1 MSTQAPYP
9 EPMPFLPLFPL
20 NLVAFPGEALNLH
33 IFEPRYI
40 QLISECLASNQ
51 PFGIP
56 VYLPNHVMHYG
67 TSIQIVQ
74 LVKQYDD
81 GRMDI
86 QTQGLDVFRITTFQ
100 NPVQD
105 KLYAGG
111 EVEFLQAMPNHVILP
126 GLVER
131 LRELYHHLQLSFE
144 FDQLPL
150 NFSFQ
155 IGHKIGLSIAEEYQ
169 LIQIPSEVARQEF
182 ILRHLNR
189 IMPIMDE
196 LERTKER
203 IRLNGHFKNFDPLN
217 F

>member
-1 MSTQAPYP
+1 
-9 EPMPFLPLFPL
+9 MPFLPLFPL
-20 NLVAFPGEALNLH
+20 NLVAFPGENLNLH
-33 IFEPRYI
+33 IFEPRYV
-40 QLISECLASNQ
+40 QLITECIQNHQ

-56 VYLPNHVMHYG
+56 VYLPNQVMQYG
-67 TSIQIVQ
+67 TSIEIIQIVQ
-74 LVKQYDD
+74 AYED

-86 QTQGLDVFRITTFQ
+86 KTRGMQVFKLLTFQ
-100 NPVQD
+100 SPVSE

-111 EVEFLQAMPNHVILP
+111 EVEYVPETPGQLIIP
-126 GLVER
+126 GLLER

-144 FDQLPL
+144 FEEIPFH
-150 NFSFQ
+150 FSFQ

-169 LIQIPSEVARQEF
+169 LIQLRSETDRQEF
-182 ILRHLNR
+182 ILRYLNR
-189 IMPIMDE
+189 IMPVINE

>member
-1 MSTQAPYP
+1 
-9 EPMPFLPLFPL
+9 MPFLPLFPL

-40 QLISECLASNQ
+40 QLISECITEDK

-56 VYLPNHVMHYG
+56 VYLPNHVMDYG
-67 TSIQIVQ
+67 TSVKIIQQ
-74 LVKQYDD
+74 SRLYDD

-86 QTQGLDVFRITTFQ
+86 KTQGLTVFRITSFE

-111 EVEFLQAMPNHVILP
+111 EVEFLKETTNPIIIS
-126 GLVER
+126 GLLER
-131 LRELYHHLQLSFE
+131 LKELYQYLQLSFE
-144 FDQLPL
+144 FDHTPS

-155 IGHKIGLSIAEEYQ
+155 IGHKIGLSVAEEYQ
-169 LIQIPSEVARQEF
+169 LIQIPSETARQEF

-189 IMPIMDE
+189 VMPIMDE

-203 IRLNGHFKNFDPLN
+203 IRLNGHFKNFDPLD

>member
-1 MSTQAPYP
+1 
-9 EPMPFLPLFPL
+9 MPFLPLFPL
-20 NLVAFPGEALNLH
+20 NLVAFPGEPLNLH
-33 IFEPRYI
+33 IFEPRYV
-40 QLISECLASNQ
+40 QLITECVQKNQ

-56 VYLPNHVMHYG
+56 VYLPNQVMHYG
-67 TSIQIVQ
+67 TSIEIIQIVQ
-74 LVKQYDD
+74 AYED

-86 QTQGLDVFRITTFQ
+86 KTRGMQVFKILTFQ
-100 NPVQD
+100 NPVPE

-111 EVEFLQAMPNHVILP
+111 DVEFIPETPNHLIIP
-126 GLVER
+126 GLLER

-144 FDQLPL
+144 FEEIPL

-169 LIQIPSEVARQEF
+169 LIQLRSETDRQEF

-189 IMPIMDE
+189 IMPVINE